1 LTVGISTRICPGVSD
16 IRSFAVLVGLC
27 IAASGCSQTKA
38 ETQPKMPPPEVAV
51 AKVVVKPAEQ
61 WTDFNGRLEAIN
73 TVELH
78 PRVTGV
84 INSVKFTEGARVKK
98 GELLF
103 EIDPRPFAAQV
114 SRLEAER
121 RRAQT
126 QLDLAKVEGE
136 RSAKLFQTGA
146 IARAEYDRTSTADSA
161 AVANLD
167 SVKASITA
175 ARLDLDFTQV
185 RAPIAGRVS
194 RALIT
199 AGNLVNPTSAL
210 TTIVSDGPLY
220 VYFDV
225 DEQTF
230 LAMSKASAPST
241 KVRVGLVD
249 ETDFPHEGTVDFLDN
264 RVDERT
270 GTVRTRAVIQNADGR
285 LLPGLFA
292 RVRLIGG
299 RTAPATL
306 VDDKAIMTDQDRKYV
321 FVVDDK
327 GLAQRK
333 NIALGRVVDGLRVA
347 ESGLDANDRV
357 IVHGTQKVF
366 FPGMPVKPTEIA
378 MGAPPPAPPTGAA
391 H

>member
-1 LTVGISTRICPGVSD
+1 
-16 IRSFAVLVGLC
+16 
-27 IAASGCSQTKA
+27 
-38 ETQPKMPPPEVAV
+38 
-51 AKVVVKPAEQ
+51 
-61 WTDFNGRLEAIN
+61 
-73 TVELH
+73 
-78 PRVTGV
+78 
-84 INSVKFTEGARVKK
+84 
-98 GELLF
+98 
-103 EIDPRPFAAQV
+103 V

-146 IARAEYDRTSTADSA
+146 IARAEYDRSSTADNA
-161 AVANLD
+161 AVASLD
-167 SVKASITA
+167 SVKASIAA

-199 AGNLVNPTSAL
+199 AGNLVTPASAL
-210 TTIVSDGPLY
+210 TTIVSAGALY

-230 LAMSKASAPST
+230 LAMSKAAEQSK

-249 ETDFPHEGTVDFLDN
+249 EADFPHDGTVNFLDN

-270 GTVRTRAVIQNADGR
+270 GTVRARAVIQNADGR

-299 RTAPATL
+299 RTVPAML

-321 FVVDDK
+321 FVIDEK

-333 NIALGRVVDGLRVA
+333 NIVIGRLVDGLRVT

-378 MGAPPPAPPTGAA
+378 MGAPPPAPPQGAP

>member
-1 LTVGISTRICPGVSD
+1 
-16 IRSFAVLVGLC
+16 
-27 IAASGCSQTKA
+27 
-38 ETQPKMPPPEVAV
+38 
-51 AKVVVKPAEQ
+51 
-61 WTDFNGRLEAIN
+61 
-73 TVELH
+73 
-78 PRVTGV
+78 
-84 INSVKFTEGARVKK
+84 
-98 GELLF
+98 
-103 EIDPRPFAAQV
+103 
-114 SRLEAER
+114 
-121 RRAQT
+121 
-126 QLDLAKVEGE
+126 
-136 RSAKLFQTGA
+136 
-146 IARAEYDRTSTADSA
+146 
-161 AVANLD
+161 
-167 SVKASITA
+167 
-175 ARLDLDFTQV
+175 
-185 RAPIAGRVS
+185 
-194 RALIT
+194 
-199 AGNLVNPTSAL
+199 VNPTSAL

-299 RTAPATL
+299 RTAPAAL

-333 NIALGRVVDGLRVA
+333 NIGLGRVVDGLRVA

-378 MGAPPPAPPTGAA
+378 MGAPPPAPPPGAA